1 MELHPELAS
10 WCRRQGL
17 PREVGLRLQPLF
29 MQALA
34 AEGRER
40 EALLDAL
47 GDRLLEERRRRT
59 GKTAGV
65 QLDDEVAL
73 LRMAQVLHDWEPG
86 SPLPGSGPD
95 GLA

>member
-29 MQALA
+29 LQALA

-47 GDRLLEERRRRT
+47 GDRLLEERRRRA
-59 GKTAGV
+59 GKTASV

-73 LRMAQVLHDWEPG
+73 LRLAQVLHDWEPG
-86 SPLPGSGPD
+86 TPLPGSD
-95 GLA
+95 GLF